1 MSLKRP
7 AAGGES
13 CKQDSFLCTGKS
25 FYNTKNIKEQMFE
38 NGLQNEW
45 NCDMLI
51 TEKNKHMFAI
61 LKAGNDETGGKLEE
75 DVNTGRDVIT
85 RKIRDSGRCSQV

>member
-7 AAGGES
+7 AAVGES

-25 FYNTKNIKEQMFE
+25 FYNTKSIKEQMFE
-38 NGLQNEW
+38 NDLQNGW

-51 TEKNKHMFAI
+51 TEKKQTYVRNIK
-61 LKAGNDETGGKLEE
+61 GGE
-75 DVNTGRDVIT
+75 
-85 RKIRDSGRCSQV
+85 